1 MAGEVGIPPENVF
14 LGALGDVIQFDDT
27 EVKRVDKHDIGSVL
41 VDGITVGGTTDV
53 VLRDRQHLSRDGVII
68 AALTLDRTT
77 GAILAGPEIVSRG
90 TVSPA
95 VGDQHLLDAVRDRVR
110 SVIQEMLSTTVEYGY
125 IVAKVKETVSDF
137 VYQQTKTRPMILP
150 VITEV

>member
-1 MAGEVGIPPENVF
+1 VGIPPENV
-14 LGALGDVIQFDDT
+14 LLAELGDVIQFDD
-27 EVKRVDKHDIGSVL
+27 ECVKRIDKHEIGSVL

-53 VLRDRQHLSRDGVII
+53 VLRDRRHLSRDGVII
-68 AALTLDRTT
+68 TALTLNRTT
-77 GAILAGPEIVSRG
+77 GAIVAGPEIVSRG

-95 VGDQHLLDAVRDRVR
+95 VGDQDLLDAVRERVR
-110 SVIQEMLSTTVEYGY
+110 SVIQDLMSTTVEYGY

-137 VYQQTKTRPMILP
+137 VYQQTKTRPMVLP